1 MTDDTIETSPRLKA
15 RIAGALYLISGTL
28 FVRGM
33 PVLTGDAAA
42 TAHNILAH
50 ETLFRLGFVAELISA
65 PSYIAVTLLLYDL
78 LRPVNRSLALL
89 ATVFSLVGST
99 IGAVD
104 CLFHLAPLIVLGGS
118 HYLSVF
124 SMEQLQALALLSL
137 NFQAQ
142 GLNICMVFFGFFCLL
157 LGYLIF
163 RSIFL
168 PRIIGVLLAIAG
180 LCYLTNYLA
189 TFLAPEFAAH
199 LFPYILIPGLAEI
212 VLALW
217 LLVAGVNVQRWK
229 KQAGHRSTDPEAIRY
244 LKKTLEE
251 IS

>member
-1 MTDDTIETSPRLKA
+1 MTNHTVEASPSLKA
-15 RIAGALYLISGTL
+15 RIAGLLYLISGTL

-33 PVLTGDAAA
+33 PVVTGDAAA

-50 ETLFRLGFVAELISA
+50 QTLFRLGFAAELMSG
-65 PSYIAVTLLLYDL
+65 PLYIAVTLLLYEL
-78 LRPVNRSLALL
+78 LRPVNRSLSLL

-104 CLFHLAPLIVLGGS
+104 CLLHLAPLMVLGGS
-118 HYLSVF
+118 PYLSVF
-124 SMEQLQALALLSL
+124 SVEQLQALALLSL
-137 NFQAQ
+137 NLHTQ

-157 LGYLIF
+157 IGYLIF

-180 LCYLTNYLA
+180 LCYLTCYLA
-189 TFLAPEFAAH
+189 NFLSPEFVAH

-217 LLVAGVNVQRWK
+217 LLVMGVNVQRWNE
-229 KQAGHRSTDPEAIRY
+229 QAKAAGGHQ
-244 LKKTLEE
+244 
-251 IS
+251 

>member
-1 MTDDTIETSPRLKA
+1 MIDHTIKTSPRLKA

-33 PVLTGDAAA
+33 PVVTGDAAA

-50 ETLFRLGFVAELISA
+50 ETFFRLGFVADLLSA
-65 PSYIAVTLLLYDL
+65 PCYIAVTLLLYDL

-124 SMEQLQALALLSL
+124 SMEQLQALALMSL
-137 NFQAQ
+137 NFHAQ

-168 PRIIGVLLAIAG
+168 PRIIGLLLSIAG

-189 TFLAPEFAAH
+189 TFLAPELAAH
-199 LFPYILIPGLAEI
+199 LFPYILIPGVAEI

-217 LLVAGVNVQRWK
+217 LLVAGVNVPRWK
-229 KQAGHRSTDPEAIRY
+229 EQASAPGARV
-244 LKKTLEE
+244 
-251 IS
+251 

>member
-1 MTDDTIETSPRLKA
+1 MTDHTVETSPRLKA
-15 RIAGALYLISGTL
+15 RIAGVLYLISGTL

-33 PVLTGDAAA
+33 PAVTSDAAA

-50 ETLFRLGFVAELISA
+50 QTLFRLGFVADLMSA
-65 PSYIAVTLLLYDL
+65 PCYIAVTLLLYDL
-78 LRPVNRSLALL
+78 LRPVNRSLSLL
-89 ATVFSLVGST
+89 AAVFSFVGST
-99 IGAVD
+99 IGALN

-124 SMEQLQALALLSL
+124 NVEQLQALALLFL
-137 NFQAQ
+137 NLHAQ

-157 LGYLIF
+157 IGYLVF
-163 RSIFL
+163 RSTFL

-189 TFLAPEFAAH
+189 TFLSPEFAAH

-217 LLVAGVNVQRWK
+217 LLVFGVNVQRWRE
-229 KQAGHRSTDPEAIRY
+229 QASAV
-244 LKKTLEE
+244 
-251 IS
+251 